1 MSKNLVIVE
10 SPAKAKTITKFL
22 GGDFLVKSS
31 FGHIRDLP
39 KKGMSVDI
47 ANNFTPSYEISS
59 DKKKVVAELRKAAKE
74 ADVIW
79 LASDEDREG
88 EAIAWHLAEVLKLD
102 PKKTKRIV
110 FHEITEPAIKA
121 AVGNPRT
128 IDVALVDA
136 QQARR
141 ILDRIVGYELS
152 PVLWKKVRTGLSAGR
167 VQSVAVRLIVERERE
182 IEDFQAKVTFK
193 VTALFTLSDG
203 TELKAE
209 CPTKFETEEKAVKL
223 LEALRDEQA
232 TISDVKKTPGTRS
245 PSAPFTTSTLQQE
258 ASRRLGY
265 SPKQTMMLAQRL
277 YENGHITYMRTDSVN
292 LSKLAIGSMGE
303 YIKSQYGNEYH
314 QVRTFTTKSAGAQEA
329 HEAIRP
335 TTPSRREAGDDT
347 QQQKL
352 YDLIWK
358 RAVSSQMSPAKVEKT
373 TITIG
378 LEKDKDIL
386 EAKGEIVT
394 FAGFLKVWAENKT
407 GEEGLLPEV
416 KKGDELGLINALAE
430 QTFSRPPA
438 RYAEATLVRQLEEM
452 GIGRPSTYAPT
463 ISTIQD
469 RGYVEKA
476 DVEGKEREVVRI
488 YLNEQTMPANDG
500 SQNSEAVGDPKRE
513 GSLARSSASTWEG
526 TLEGPTSAVA
536 RASAPLQAEQGK
548 HELTTG
554 SSWDPRATQVEDEAQ
569 GVATTKSN
577 LSPHITRV
585 QKLET
590 TATDRNKLIPTSTGS
605 VVTDFLTKNFSDI
618 VNYDFTKDVEAEF
631 DQIAEGKIA
640 WQKMLERFYGP
651 FHVSVEKSADVSRA
665 EAAQARL
672 LGNDPKTGKPITARF
687 GRFGPMVQIGDVED
701 EEKPR
706 FAGITNGKTVD
717 NITLEEALKLFDLP
731 RNLGKDEQG
740 NDILANIGRFGPYV
754 KIGNSYVSIRGHD
767 PYTIELETALE
778 LIREDAAKKAARNI
792 KEFEGTDIKVL
803 NGRYGPYITDG
814 KKNARIPKDVEPAS
828 LSLDDAKALLEKAP
842 AGKKRPVR
850 RAKK

>member
-10 SPAKAKTITKFL
+10 SPAKAKTIGKFL
-22 GGDFLVKSS
+22 GKDFVVKSS

-47 ANNFTPSYEISS
+47 ENNFAPSYEVSS
-59 DKKKVVAELRKAAKE
+59 DKKKVVSELKKAAKE
-74 ADVIW
+74 ATTVW

-102 PKKTKRIV
+102 PKNTKRIV

-121 AVGNPRT
+121 AIEKPRT
-128 IDVALVDA
+128 VDLKLVDA

-167 VQSVAVRLIVERERE
+167 VQSVAVRLIVERERD
-182 IEDFQAKVTFK
+182 IEKFEAKATFK

-209 CPTKFETEEKAVKL
+209 CPTKFETEEQATTL
-223 LEALRDEQA
+223 IEALRDETA
-232 TISDVKKTPGTRS
+232 TITDVKKTSGTRS

-292 LSKLAIGSMGE
+292 LSKLAIGAMAG
-303 YIKSQYGNEYH
+303 YIEKTYGPEYH
-314 QVRTFTTKSAGAQEA
+314 QIRTFTTKSAGAQEA

-335 TTPSRREAGDDT
+335 THVENRGAGDDQ

-358 RAVSSQMSPAKVEKT
+358 RSVSSQMAPAQVEKT

-378 LEKDKDIL
+378 LEKNKEVL

-416 KKGDELGLINALAE
+416 NKGDVLNLVSALAE

-438 RYAEATLVRQLEEM
+438 RFTEATLVRQLEEM

-476 DVEGKEREVVRI
+476 DVEGKERDVIRVRLENGAVEREQKTEV
-488 YLNEQTMPANDG
+488 
-500 SQNSEAVGDPKRE
+500 
-513 GSLARSSASTWEG
+513 
-526 TLEGPTSAVA
+526 
-536 RASAPLQAEQGK
+536 
-548 HELTTG
+548 
-554 SSWDPRATQVEDEAQ
+554 
-569 GVATTKSN
+569 
-577 LSPHITRV
+577 
-585 QKLET
+585 
-590 TATDRNKLIPTSTGS
+590 TATDRNKLIPTSIGG
-605 VVTDFLTKNFSDI
+605 VVTDFLAKNFSDI
-618 VNYDFTKDVEAEF
+618 VSYDFTKDVEQEF
-631 DQIAEGKIA
+631 DHIADGKIA
-640 WQKMLERFYGP
+640 WQKMLAAFYGP
-651 FHVSVEKSADVSRA
+651 FHAIVEKSADISRA

-672 LGNDPKTGKPITARF
+672 LGNDPKTGRPVSARF
-687 GRFGPMVQIGDVED
+687 GRFGPMVQIGNAED
-701 EEKPR
+701 EEKPK

-717 NITLEEALKLFDLP
+717 TITLEEALVLFNLP
-731 RNLGKDEQG
+731 RTIGKDKDG

-754 KIGNSYVSIRGHD
+754 KIGSSYVSIKGHD
-767 PYTIELETALE
+767 PYSIDLETALQ
-778 LIREDAAKKAARNI
+778 LIAEDAEKKAARNI
-792 KEFEGTDIKVL
+792 KVFEGTDIKVL

-814 KKNARIPKDVEPAS
+814 KKNAKIPKGTEPA
-828 LSLDDAKALLEKAP
+828 DVTLEQAQELIDKAP
-842 AGKKRPVR
+842 ATKARPKRRV
-850 RAKK
+850 AKK